1 MIIVED
7 FVVGGQD
14 RELSAEEQLDQI
26 KWYVEEHYPVGDLED
41 WLARLPDRLTHAA
54 MMQLGTAADHEM
66 PGVLY
71 SDGIKLSEH
80 GLGVLFTP
88 SQPTGRTAVASWG
101 RPDGTATE
109 NYWHPLVAAAAQ
121 LSGTTILVT
130 NQVAE
135 AKSFAHNAWGLG
147 DGCPLV
153 EDAGFDNYLLTRPEG
168 DWIQTPRAARDE
180 VQAVAEFLKGV

>member
-1 MIIVED
+1 MED

-14 RELSAEEQLDQI
+14 RELSAEEQLEQI
-26 KWYVEEHYPVGDLED
+26 RWYIEEHYPITDLED

-71 SDGIKLSEH
+71 SEGIKLSEH
-80 GLGVLFTP
+80 GNGVLFTP
-88 SQPTGRTAVASWG
+88 SKPTGLTAVASWG
-101 RPDGTATE
+101 RPDGPATE

-130 NQVAE
+130 NHVAE
-135 AKSFAHNAWGLG
+135 AKSFASIGWGLA

-153 EDAGFDNYLLTRPEG
+153 EDAGFDHYLLTRPNG
-168 DWIQTPRAARDE
+168 DWIQTPKAARE
-180 VQAVAEFLKGV
+180 EIKAVAEFLNLF

>member
-1 MIIVED
+1 MND

-14 RELSAEEQLDQI
+14 RKLSDKEQFELLE
-26 KWYVEEHYPVGDLED
+26 WYIHEHYPLTDLED

-71 SDGIKLSEH
+71 GPGVSMSEH
-80 GLGVLFTP
+80 GLGTLFTP
-88 SQPTGRTAVASWG
+88 SKPTGRTAVASFG
-101 RPDGTATE
+101 RAHGPATE
-109 NYWHPLVAAAAQ
+109 NYWFPLVAAAAQ
-121 LSGTTILVT
+121 LSGSTILAT

-135 AKSFAHNAWGLG
+135 AKGFSSYAWGLG
-147 DGCPLV
+147 EGCPLV

-168 DWIQTPRAARDE
+168 NWIQTPKSARE
-180 VQAVAEFLKGV
+180 EIQAVAEFLKS

>member
-1 MIIVED
+1 MDD

-14 RELSAEEQLDQI
+14 RELTPEEQLAEI
-26 KWYVEEHYPVGDLED
+26 TWYFEEHYPQSDQED

-54 MMQLGTAADHEM
+54 MMQLGAAADHEM

-71 SDGIKLSEH
+71 SEGIRLSEH

-88 SQPTGRTAVASWG
+88 SHPTGRTAVASWG
-101 RPDGTATE
+101 RPDGPATD
-109 NYWHPLVAAAAQ
+109 NYWYPLVAAAAQ

-135 AKSFAHNAWGLG
+135 AKSFAPTAWGLA

-153 EDAGFDNYLLTRPEG
+153 EDAGYDNYLLTRPNG
-168 DWIQTPRAARDE
+168 DWIQTPAAARDE
-180 VQAVAEFLKGV
+180 IKAVAEFLGS